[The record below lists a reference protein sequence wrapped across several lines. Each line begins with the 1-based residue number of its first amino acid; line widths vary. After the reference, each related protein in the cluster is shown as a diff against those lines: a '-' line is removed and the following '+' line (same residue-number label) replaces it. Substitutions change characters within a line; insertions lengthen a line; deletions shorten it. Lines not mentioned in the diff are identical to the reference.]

1 MKHGVVFPQ
10 TEFGNDVQAI
20 KDYAQT
26 AEGLG
31 YDYLLVYDHVLGAH
45 PSREPKLTGPYTY
58 EHPFHEPMVFFGF
71 LSAIT
76 TKLELV
82 TGILILPQRQTAL
95 VAKQTAEVDVLSGGR
110 LRLGIGI
117 GWNYVEYDA
126 LGEEFRTRGRRV
138 EEQIEVLRK
147 LWTQPLVTHK
157 GAHHVIDNA
166 GINPLPIRRPIPVWF
181 GGAAEPVLERA
192 ARIGDGWMPA
202 GRPPDDRMKGYV
214 DQLNWLSGGGRPR
227 SQAVRHRSLDQHC
240 RARQGRMAPPRRGVA
255 RPGGQPP
262 GRGYDARRLR
272 DPAGAHRRDPV
283 LPGGAELV
291 MRFGVTIPNNWGIAD
306 PRQVLAMGPLAES
319 LGYDSVWVMDHLLNS
334 GYIRERL
341 DDRPYYHP
349 LAHAVVPGGDH
360 EARRAGHVRA
370 GPALPQSRGARE
382 VRREPGSDVRRARDS
397 WAWAPAR

>member
-71 LSAIT
+71 LAAVT
-76 TKLELV
+76 TTLELV

-126 LGEEFRTRGRRV
+126 LGEEFRTAAAASRSRSRCCASSGP
-138 EEQIEVLRK
+138 
-147 LWTQPLVTHK
+147 QPLVTHK
-157 GAHHVIDNA
+157 SAHHVIDNA
-166 GINPLPIRRPIPVWF
+166 GINPLPIRRPIPIWF

-214 DQLNWLSGGGRPR
+214 DQLDGYLAAAGRDRTQFGIDPWISIAGLDKDEWR
-227 SQAVRHRSLDQHC
+227 RRVEAWRGLGASHLAVDT
-240 RARQGRMAPPRRGVA
+240 M
-255 RPGGQPP
+255 
-262 GRGYDARRLR
+262 
-272 DPAGAHRRDPV
+272 
-283 LPGGAELV
+283 
-291 MRFGVTIPNNWGIAD
+291 
-306 PRQVLAMGPLAES
+306 
-319 LGYDSVWVMDHLLNS
+319 
-334 GYIRERL
+334 
-341 DDRPYYHP
+341 
-349 LAHAVVPGGDH
+349 
-360 EARRAGHVRA
+360 RAGFATPKAHIDAIR
-370 GPALPQSRGARE
+370 SFRE
-382 VRREPGSDVRRARDS
+382 VLS
-397 WAWAPAR
+397 